1 MIETCLR
8 FLNKS
13 RLPEDHDL
21 ARALL
26 PFFALEKQESAGL
39 AVDTLCAVGKYQEAI
54 QTGGPH

>member
-26 PFFALEKQESAGL
+26 PFFVLESQSRRGWRLIRCALSVNIRKPFRLGS
-39 AVDTLCAVGKYQEAI
+39 
-54 QTGGPH
+54 PH